1 LTDYL
6 FRIKELIKRLLALV
20 LLFAL
25 VRLFFFVFNHSMFP
39 EISTG
44 EILKLFIAGIRFDL
58 SVIIYFNFVVII
70 LYLLPVG
77 KIFHTKVYRGII
89 RYYFVIVNALL
100 LTIGLADS
108 VFFRFTQKRSTID
121 VLEFISLSDE
131 SVKLMPKFMADYWFV
146 PLFAVLAVVLLILFS
161 KNRTTSQNN
170 ADTLTLKNFAL
181 QFVILLLGLGIGLVG
196 ARGGFQ
202 LRPLSVMH
210 ATSVTKAKYVPIVLN
225 TPFTVMTSVGHQG
238 LVERKYFGKDE
249 LKKYFEIEK
258 FPAQGQKEFRDKN
271 IVILLL
277 ESFSKEYVGSLNNY
291 PGYTPFLDSL
301 MQHSLVFTN
310 AYSNGYRSLDAI
322 PSIVASVP
330 CLMDDPITTSVY
342 SSNKFTTIADL
353 LKEKNYQTAFFHGG
367 TNGTLGLDGFA
378 KMFGFDEYFG
388 RTEYGNDQDYDG
400 YWGIYDEPFLQYML
414 TELDKIEQP
423 FLAME
428 FALSSHYPYSIP
440 EKYQDKFKEG
450 SLRIHRVIRYSDFA
464 LRRFFEVAKT
474 KEWYKNTIFIISADH
489 PAQSVVATKKEDI
502 EEGENLPAKELLTY
516 YNNTSGKHAIP
527 IIFFAP
533 GDTNLR
539 GQNEATMQQTNIMP
553 TVLSLLNY
561 NKPFLALGYN
571 AFDSTQTHA
580 AFNFI
585 SGLYQITT
593 DNYCLLFNGKK
604 STALFAKTDL
614 GHKKNLLKTKPLKAK
629 ELENI
634 LKAYLQDYSTRMRD
648 NKLKME

>member
-1 LTDYL
+1 MTDYF
-6 FRIKELIKRLLALV
+6 FRLKELLKRLLTLV
-20 LLFAL
+20 LLFAF
-25 VRLFFFVFNHSMFP
+25 VRLFFIVFNHSMFS
-39 EISTG
+39 EITVS
-44 EILKLFIAGIRFDL
+44 ELFKLFVAGIRFDL
-58 SVIIYFNFVVII
+58 SVIVYFNLVLIV

-77 KIFHTKVYRGII
+77 KAFHSRTYQGIT
-89 RYYFVIVNALL
+89 RYYFVIVNSLL
-100 LTIGLADS
+100 LSLGLVDS

-121 VLEFISLSDE
+121 VIEFISLSDE
-131 SVKLMPKFMADYWFV
+131 TVKLMPEFLADYWFV
-146 PLFAVLAVVLLILFS
+146 PIFAVLAIVLLILFS
-161 KNRTTSQNN
+161 KTQTASKTNPEPVS
-170 ADTLTLKNFAL
+170 LKTFAL
-181 QFVILLLGLGIGLVG
+181 QFVILILGLGISLIG
-196 ARGGFQ
+196 ARGGLQ

-210 ATSVTKAKYVPIVLN
+210 ATSVTSAKYVPIVLN

-238 LVERKYFGKDE
+238 LAERKYFTGSE

-258 FPAQGQKEFRDKN
+258 FPAQGQKEFKDKN

-277 ESFSKEYVGSLNNY
+277 ESFSKEYVGSLNAY

-322 PSIVASVP
+322 PSVVASVP

-353 LKEKNYQTAFFHGG
+353 LKGKNYQTAFFHGG

-378 KMFGFDEYFG
+378 KMFGFDEYYG
-388 RTEYGNDQDYDG
+388 RSEYGNDEDYDG
-400 YWGIYDEPFLQYML
+400 YWGIYDEPFLQFVI
-414 TELDKIEQP
+414 TKLDKFEQP

-428 FALSSHYPYSIP
+428 FTLSSHYPYSLP
-440 EKYQDKFKEG
+440 ENYQDKFKEG
-450 SLRIHRVIRYSDFA
+450 SLRIHRVIRYSDFS

-474 KEWYKNTIFIISADH
+474 KEWYENTIFIISADH
-489 PAQSVVATKKEDI
+489 PAQSVVATKKENI
-502 EEGENLPAKELLTY
+502 EEVGNMPAKDLLTY
-516 YNNTSGKHAIP
+516 YKNTSGKHAIP
-527 IIFFAP
+527 IIFFSP
-533 GDTNLR
+533 GDSNLR
-539 GQNEATMQQTNIMP
+539 GKIDVPMQQTNIMP

-561 NKPFLALGYN
+561 DKPFLALGYN

-593 DNYCLLFNGKK
+593 DDYCLLFNGER

-614 GHKKNLLKTKPLKAK
+614 GHKKNLLKTEPLKAK

-634 LKAYLQDYSTRMRD
+634 LKAYLQEYSTRMRD

>member
-1 LTDYL
+1 LTDYF
-6 FRIKELIKRLLALV
+6 FRLKELLKRLLTLV
-20 LLFAL
+20 LLFAF
-25 VRLFFFVFNHSMFP
+25 VRLFFFVFNHSMFS
-39 EISTG
+39 EITTG
-44 EILKLFIAGIRFDL
+44 ELLKLFVVGIRFDL
-58 SVIIYFNFVVII
+58 SVIIYFNLVLIV

-77 KIFHTKVYRGII
+77 KVFNTRTYQGII
-89 RYYFVIVNALL
+89 RYYFIIVNTLL
-100 LTIGLADS
+100 LSMGLADS

-121 VLEFISLSDE
+121 VLKFISLSDE
-131 SVKLMPKFMADYWFV
+131 SVKLMPKFVADYWFV
-146 PLFAVLAVVLLILFS
+146 PIFAMLAVVLLILFS
-161 KNRTTSQNN
+161 KTKTASK
-170 ADTLTLKNFAL
+170 TKLKPLTLKTFAL
-181 QFVILLLGLGIGLVG
+181 QFVILILGLGISLVA
-196 ARGGFQ
+196 ARGGLQ

-210 ATSVTKAKYVPIVLN
+210 ATSVTRAKYVPIILN

-238 LVERKYFGKDE
+238 IDEHKYFEEKE
-249 LKKYFEIEK
+249 LKEYFEIEK
-258 FPAQGQKEFRDKN
+258 FPARVQKEFKDKN

-277 ESFSKEYVGSLNNY
+277 ESFSKEYVGSLNAY

-301 MQHSLVFTN
+301 IQHSLVFTN
-310 AYSNGYRSLDAI
+310 AYSNGFRSLDAI
-322 PSIVASVP
+322 PSVVASVP

-342 SSNKFTTIADL
+342 SSNKFTSIADL

-378 KMFGFDEYFG
+378 KMFGFDGYYG
-388 RTEYGNDQDYDG
+388 RTEYGNDEDYDG
-400 YWGIYDEPFLQYML
+400 YWGIYDEPFLQFMVS
-414 TELDKIEQP
+414 TLDKFEQP

-428 FALSSHYPYSIP
+428 FTLSSHYPYSLP

-464 LRRFFEVAKT
+464 LRRFFEAAKT

-489 PAQSVVATKKEDI
+489 PAQSVVATKKENI
-502 EEGENLPAKELLTY
+502 EENGNMPAKDYLTY
-516 YNNTSGKHAIP
+516 YKNTSGKYAIP

-533 GDTNLR
+533 GDTTLH

-553 TVLSLLNY
+553 TVMSMLNY

-593 DNYCLLFNGKK
+593 DDYCLLFNGEK

-614 GHKKNLLKTKPLKAK
+614 RHKKNLLKTEPLKAK